1 MEHHAT
7 VLRTASPTTAAPVS
21 HRRGLVLIGVAIVL
35 TGLNLRTAVNS
46 VGPVLEEIEQGLG
59 LSSGLAGLVTA
70 LPVLCFAVLGFIGPP
85 LSARFRDAHVLAGA
99 LVAITGG
106 LVLRSVA
113 DSFWLFVVGT
123 VLAMTGGAIGN
134 VLLPSL
140 VKRYFPHRTGL
151 LVGAYSTA
159 LSVGG
164 TAASVSTQPIAAA
177 VGADGWR
184 WALGI
189 WAVVS
194 LVGVFAWLA
203 VPATSGASRG
213 AHAAVQ
219 MRTLV
224 RSRTALA
231 LTAFFGMQAMQAY
244 VIVGWSAQYLRDA
257 GLSAAT
263 AGLLLGLN
271 TLIGIP
277 VSMIVPTLTVR
288 PRLQW
293 PMLLVFTG
301 CYTAGW
307 IGLWIAPTAAP
318 WLWMSLLGLG
328 LGTFAM
334 VLTLIPLRARTA
346 ETTAALAT
354 VTQGCGYLLAAA
366 GPLLVGVLRGA
377 TGGYTGMFVLALAG
391 VVVLTVLGRVATR
404 PRYVDDELDRSVSGW
419 SPTGGRAGIVET
431 AGAEAPV
438 ISQISPPGD
447 GSPRG

>member
-1 MEHHAT
+1 MEDHAT
-7 VLRTASPTTAAPVS
+7 VTRSASTTTAPS
-21 HRRGLVLIGVAIVL
+21 HRRGLALIGVAIVL

-59 LSSGLAGLVTA
+59 LSSGLAGLVTSM
-70 LPVLCFAVLGFIGPP
+70 PVLCFAVLGFAGPA

-99 LVAITGG
+99 LLAMTGG
-106 LVLRSVA
+106 LVLRGVA
-113 DSFWLFVVGT
+113 ESFWVFVVGT
-123 VLAMTGGAIGN
+123 VLAMTGGALGN

-151 LVGAYSTA
+151 MVGAYSTA
-159 LSVGG
+159 LSIGG
-164 TAASVSTQPIAAA
+164 TAASVATQPIAASA
-177 VGADGWR
+177 GPDGWR

-189 WAVVS
+189 WAALA
-194 LVGVFAWLA
+194 LVGSLAWLL
-203 VPATSGASRG
+203 VPATAGGSRG
-213 AHAAVQ
+213 NHVAVQ
-219 MRTLV
+219 MRSLV
-224 RSRTALA
+224 HSRTAVA
-231 LTAFFGMQAMQAY
+231 LTVFFGIQATQAY

-277 VSMIVPTLTVR
+277 FSMLVPTLTVR

-293 PMLLVFTG
+293 PMLLAFMG
-301 CYTAGW
+301 CYAVGW
-307 IGLWIAPTAAP
+307 IGLWAAPLAAP
-318 WLWMSLLGLG
+318 WLWMAVLGLG
-328 LGTFAM
+328 LGTFPM

-354 VTQGCGYLLAAA
+354 VVQGWGYFLAAA
-366 GPLLVGVLRGA
+366 GPFLVGVLRGV
-377 TGGYTGMFVLALAG
+377 TGGYTGMFVLVLSG
-391 VVVLTVLGRVATR
+391 VVGLTVLGRVVTR
-404 PRYVDDELDRSVSGW
+404 PRYVDDEVDRSVPGW
-419 SPTGGRAGIVET
+419 SSAGRASDVLET

-438 ISQISPPGD
+438 NVGVRTADD

>member
-1 MEHHAT
+1 
-7 VLRTASPTTAAPVS
+7 
-21 HRRGLVLIGVAIVL
+21 
-35 TGLNLRTAVNS
+35 
-46 VGPVLEEIEQGLG
+46 
-59 LSSGLAGLVTA
+59 
-70 LPVLCFAVLGFIGPP
+70 
-85 LSARFRDAHVLAGA
+85 
-99 LVAITGG
+99 
-106 LVLRSVA
+106 VLRSVA

-164 TAASVSTQPIAAA
+164 MAASVSTQPIAASI
-177 VGADGWR
+177 GADGWR
-184 WALGI
+184 WALGM

-194 LVGVFAWLA
+194 LVGVFAWLV
-203 VPATSGASRG
+203 VPATTGASRS

-219 MRTLV
+219 MRALV

-231 LTAFFGMQAMQAY
+231 LTAFFGMQATQAY
-244 VIVGWSAQYLRDA
+244 IIVGWSAQYLRDA

-288 PRLQW
+288 PRFQW
-293 PMLLVFTG
+293 PMMLVFAL

-307 IGLWIAPTAAP
+307 IGLWIAPTAAT
-318 WLWMSLLGLG
+318 WLWMGLLGLG
-328 LGTFAM
+328 VGTFSM

-354 VTQGCGYLLAAA
+354 VTQGCGYLLAAV

-391 VVVLTVLGRVATR
+391 VAALTVLGRVVTR
-404 PRYVDDELDRSVSGW
+404 PRYVDDEMDRSVSGR
-419 SPTGGRAGIVET
+419 STAGGRAGIVEA